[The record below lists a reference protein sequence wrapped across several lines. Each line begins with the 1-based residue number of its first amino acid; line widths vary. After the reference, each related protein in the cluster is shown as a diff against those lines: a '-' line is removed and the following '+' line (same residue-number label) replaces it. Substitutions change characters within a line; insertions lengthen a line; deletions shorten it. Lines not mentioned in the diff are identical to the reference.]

1 MASGGRFRRVALD
14 LAPLRVSPDFRWIW
28 GGLAVSALGAQFSLV
43 GVFVQVTALTG
54 STAAVGFT
62 GLVWLLALV
71 VGSIGA
77 ASILD
82 RWDRKKLL
90 LLAQVGLA
98 SGSGILLLG
107 ASMDRPP
114 LALVYV
120 GIAIL
125 AAFSAVDGPT
135 RTAMTPRLVGDDLLP
150 SAQALNQVIWNTTAL
165 IGPALAGL
173 LIQQTS
179 VAWAYGVDVLS
190 AIAMFVAVTR
200 IRPMRPDGAEEAG
213 TRRQAIRE
221 GFAYVKRNR
230 LLQSTFVIDI
240 IAMVFG
246 LPRALFTFLAVEQFG
261 HGPEIVGFLFAAPAI
276 GAVLGAAS
284 SGWVRHIRRQGDA
297 VVWAVAGWGT
307 AIVVFGL
314 SGDRLWLGLL
324 ALALAGWADVISAI
338 FRSTILQT
346 ATPDHLRGRISGI
359 HILVVTGGPR
369 LGDLEA
375 GLVAA
380 WTTPTFSVVS
390 GGLVCIVGAW
400 LTALAY
406 PELRRYR
413 AATRAEGGA

>member
-1 MASGGRFRRVALD
+1 
-14 LAPLRVSPDFRWIW
+14 
-28 GGLAVSALGAQFSLV
+28 
-43 GVFVQVTALTG
+43 
-54 STAAVGFT
+54 
-62 GLVWLLALV
+62 
-71 VGSIGA
+71 
-77 ASILD
+77 
-82 RWDRKKLL
+82 
-90 LLAQVGLA
+90 
-98 SGSGILLLG
+98 
-107 ASMDRPP
+107 
-114 LALVYV
+114 
-120 GIAIL
+120 
-125 AAFSAVDGPT
+125 
-135 RTAMTPRLVGDDLLP
+135 MTPRLVGDDLMP
-150 SAQALNQVIWNTTAL
+150 SAQALNQVVWNTTAL

-190 AIAMFVAVTR
+190 AVAMFVAVTR
-200 IRPMRPDGAEEAG
+200 IRPMRPEGVEVSG

-297 VVWAVAGWGT
+297 VVWAVTGWGA

-380 WTTPTFSVVS
+380 WTTPMFSVVS
-390 GGLVCIVGAW
+390 GGVVCIAGAW

-413 AATRAEGGA
+413 AATRVEGSA